1 MGKIKSAIEEGLSF
15 ATDHYNISID
25 EFMQLSLAKFGANTL
40 EYESSIHE
48 YLLIQEEMAEM
59 NEVWDNEH
67 ELQ

>member
-1 MGKIKSAIEEGLSF
+1 MGKIKEAIESGLSF
-15 ATDHYNISID
+15 ATEHYNITID
-25 EFMQLSLAKFGANTL
+25 EFMHLSLAKFGANTL

-48 YLLIQEEMAEM
+48 YLLIQEEMSEM